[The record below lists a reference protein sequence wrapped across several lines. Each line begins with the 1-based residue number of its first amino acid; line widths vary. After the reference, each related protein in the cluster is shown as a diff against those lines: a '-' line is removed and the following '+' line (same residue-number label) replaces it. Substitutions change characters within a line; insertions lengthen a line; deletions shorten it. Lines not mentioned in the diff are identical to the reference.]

1 VVINTNGTTINPG
14 QAGAWN
20 ASFSGT
26 TGTVTITN
34 NQTWNASI
42 PAGATA
48 YDPSVGFCATRPS
61 GTALATVVSASG
73 Q

>member
-1 VVINTNGTTINPG
+1 
-14 QAGAWN
+14 
-20 ASFSGT
+20 
-26 TGTVTITN
+26 VTITN